1 MKKETTLIED
11 RKQNINLFKDIND
24 LENYS
29 KYSNKL
35 NKVFSYHSYSKF
47 LKDLSQKNKKVNT
60 FKDQMNEWINLSNPS
75 KITKRMG
82 KFDIEKFKSDLK
94 KMEIKEILLHQIKKE
109 YYDKRTYKRKLL
121 FNSTKNRILDLKNKK
136 KNFQAP
142 DIGKYNPKYDVID
155 THTYQVVF
163 GKQNFY
169 EFNSPNKSNS
179 NDKYGNLNNTKSSAN
194 INPKI
199 CYRNNSNDKRFKT
212 EESETINNISD
223 RTKTQVKFNHK
234 NKIQNNNSNISIK
247 SKKLKSYKTTPNQ
260 LFRNNNK
267 REEMNKQFLTYK
279 NKLNKKR
286 IMNEFNKEEILLYPK
301 IQNMKRNNN
310 KSKNNTSILNSI
322 SYSKYSNKKET
333 NTIYNNT
340 HYNNRANLTLRDHS
354 STINSKRKLYFNR
367 IVNTKIG
374 YFEEMAKKN
383 DNPKV
388 GQYEPNYSTIYAR
401 TTNVFLPI
409 RNKNKNLKKKIL
421 KKIFSNYHKTT
432 DYELFDTLNDNSN
445 NSNNSNNNLNLL
457 TMGNYNNLY

>member
-1 MKKETTLIED
+1 
-11 RKQNINLFKDIND
+11 
-24 LENYS
+24 
-29 KYSNKL
+29 
-35 NKVFSYHSYSKF
+35 
-47 LKDLSQKNKKVNT
+47 
-60 FKDQMNEWINLSNPS
+60 
-75 KITKRMG
+75 
-82 KFDIEKFKSDLK
+82 
-94 KMEIKEILLHQIKKE
+94 
-109 YYDKRTYKRKLL
+109 
-121 FNSTKNRILDLKNKK
+121 
-136 KNFQAP
+136 
-142 DIGKYNPKYDVID
+142 
-155 THTYQVVF
+155 
-163 GKQNFY
+163 
-169 EFNSPNKSNS
+169 
-179 NDKYGNLNNTKSSAN
+179 
-194 INPKI
+194 
-199 CYRNNSNDKRFKT
+199 
-212 EESETINNISD
+212 
-223 RTKTQVKFNHK
+223 
-234 NKIQNNNSNISIK
+234 
-247 SKKLKSYKTTPNQ
+247 
-260 LFRNNNK
+260 
-267 REEMNKQFLTYK
+267 MNKQFLTYK

-457 TMGNYNNLY
+457 TIGNYNNLY